1 MNNNTNS
8 QNKELNK
15 NNNKNRNKNNIANR
29 LDKDSR
35 EDKSKLAG
43 YLDNVMDKIN
53 MTNNNGDKNK
63 NANKSSFK
71 MPNFNSA
78 TRSIEKFSQGNS
90 SITKFLFI
98 FFVFIVFMLLFRLGS
113 WILTSFLTPSKS
125 PIILKGMTNGRNY
138 MKINVNPTRKDP
150 KPIFRSINQNQGLEF
165 TWSTWIFIE
174 NVFSDSNDPYQRIF
188 AKGGDEELDHEML
201 VGGRRVNNQ
210 LINVTPGLF
219 LESNTNKLVFV
230 MNTYDESLESSDI
243 EMPYEVIEV
252 ENIPIEKWVCC
263 TIRVQNKTVDV
274 YVNGIL
280 TKRVNMKK
288 IPKQNYGN
296 IHVGGHSDGFN
307 GYVSSLRYFDHAI
320 GNGKIQDILQS
331 GPNLKMIGSSMT
343 DTNPPYL
350 SMKWYLQ

>member
-1 MNNNTNS
+1 MNNKNSTN
-8 QNKELNK
+8 KGLNK
-15 NNNKNRNKNNIANR
+15 NKNSNAANKGPN
-29 LDKDSR
+29 
-35 EDKSKLAG
+35 EEKSKLAG
-43 YLDNVMDKIN
+43 YLDNMMDKFN
-53 MTNNNGDKNK
+53 MSKKNNNGNNGNTNK
-63 NANKSSFK
+63 ESFK
-71 MPNFNSA
+71 LPSLDGA
-78 TRSIEKFSQGNS
+78 TKSIEQFSQGHS

-98 FFVFIVFMLLFRLGS
+98 LLVFIVFILLFRLGS
-113 WILTSFLTPSKS
+113 WILTKFLTPSKS

-138 MKINVNPTRKDP
+138 MKINVNPTKKDP

-165 TWSTWIFIE
+165 TWSTWLFVE
-174 NVFSDSNDPYQRIF
+174 NVFSDSNDMYQRVF
-188 AKGGDEELDHEML
+188 AKGGDEDIDHEML
-201 VGGRRVNNQ
+201 VGGRSVNNQ
-210 LINVTPGLF
+210 LVNVTPGLF

-243 EMPYEVIEV
+243 EMPYEIIEV
-252 ENIPIEKWVCC
+252 ENIPIQKWVCC

-307 GYVSSLRYFDHAI
+307 GYISSLRYFDHAV
-320 GNGKIQDILQS
+320 GNGKIQDILQA
-331 GPNLKMIGSSMT
+331 GPNLKMIGSEMT